1 MNLAMNTD
9 LTCLVALALWSLVLN
24 HTPALARIAKGGV
37 AWGLGNRETMPE
49 VPEWVGRA
57 DRAQRNHHDN
67 LAMIATVILVAQ
79 VTGHANAATANA
91 SIAILAFRV
100 LHWVG
105 YCLGIGPLRILGY
118 AGSIAAML
126 SIVTELFKS

>member
-1 MNLAMNTD
+1 MNLVMNTD
-9 LTCLVALALWSLVLN
+9 LTCLVVLALWSLVLN

-37 AWGLGNRETMPE
+37 AWGVGNRETQPD
-49 VPEWVGRA
+49 VPAWVGRA

-79 VTGHANAATANA
+79 VTANANAATANA
-91 SIAILAFRV
+91 SIAILVFRV

-126 SIVTELFKS
+126 SIVVELFK